1 MSQPAS
7 LLEESANE
15 GAMDA
20 IDRKIIRELQ
30 ANARLT
36 NQELAERVG
45 LSPSPCLRRV
55 RNLEQAGVL
64 ASYAAVVDQDLYG
77 LPISVFVSIKLER
90 QTDATIRAFE
100 AGVQTMDEVVE
111 CYLMTGNRDYLLRV
125 VSDSLKSYER
135 FVREVLTRQ
144 PGIASIESSFAFRPV
159 KKGAVLPPLSHFD

>member
-1 MSQPAS
+1 MSQSAS

-15 GAMDA
+15 SAMDA

-55 RNLEQAGVL
+55 RNLEQTGVL
-64 ASYAAVVDQDLYG
+64 AGYAAIVDQDLYG

-100 AGVQTMDEVVE
+100 AGVQ
-111 CYLMTGNRDYLLRV
+111 
-125 VSDSLKSYER
+125 
-135 FVREVLTRQ
+135 
-144 PGIASIESSFAFRPV
+144 
-159 KKGAVLPPLSHFD
+159 FD